1 MSAQHAQFFFDTVAE
16 NSVTS
21 GVMYGRGLVGSND
34 QLLPTND
41 PSVLDP
47 GAAGLWGLT
56 HPPLS
61 AVAVGVTTPIGVG
74 SAMVLVEPIE
84 PIEPVNPVG
93 PTTLCEVV
101 KIDFCAF
108 NGETKTHSFA
118 PIGLDGSP
126 LGLTTETL
134 IATVEHLDNQD
145 DLISATATYDAD
157 TQEVSFDAT
166 LEEGNYRWSVRTV
179 DRNTVIGLGEI
190 HVDYAA
196 NPGPVALIPHAL
208 TVRLNEEPLIG
219 AMVRVT
225 TDQAGVEL
233 VVELVTDSHGKINTS
248 LASGDYY
255 AVFPDHDPD
264 NSHPFSVS

>member
-1 MSAQHAQFFFDTVAE
+1 MSAQHAQFFFDPAAESNVAD
-16 NSVTS
+16 

-34 QLLPTND
+34 QLSPTD
-41 PSVLDP
+41 EPPVLDP

-74 SAMVLVEPIE
+74 SAMVLVDPID
-84 PIEPVNPVG
+84 PIDPVNPVG
-93 PTTLCEVV
+93 PTILCEVV

-126 LGLTTETL
+126 LDLTTETL
-134 IATVEHLDNQD
+134 IATVEHLDNQN
-145 DLISATATYDAD
+145 DLISAIATYNAN
-157 TQEVSFDAT
+157 TQEVSFDAN

-179 DRNTVIGLGEI
+179 DRNIVIGLGEI

-196 NPGPVALIPHAL
+196 NPGSAALIPHAL

-219 AMVRVT
+219 ATVRIT
-225 TDQAGVEL
+225 TDQAGVDL
-233 VVELVTDSHGKINTS
+233 VVELITDSHGKINTS
-248 LASGDYY
+248 LASGNYY
-255 AVFPDHDPD
+255 AAFPDHDPD